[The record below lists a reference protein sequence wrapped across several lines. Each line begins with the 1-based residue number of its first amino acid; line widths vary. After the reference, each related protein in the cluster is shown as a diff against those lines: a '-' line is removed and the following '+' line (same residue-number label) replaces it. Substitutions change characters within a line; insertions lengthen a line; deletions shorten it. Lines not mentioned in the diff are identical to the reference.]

1 MTLARHERLTRY
13 AVAAS
18 VVPLGSI
25 ATADI
30 IHRVVNHSL
39 AHVDHGQFFI
49 NVVSGNTF
57 TDPPDSWASIYG
69 GEPSPSCIGFSF
81 SDRDGSTSAWLVA
94 AGHGLFGTNPP
105 LDRRLQPEGVVID
118 DQPDIAQGRNS
129 WDWLA
134 TAYPGSDLDFNGA
147 ADVNVPAYI
156 GFAIDDPDD
165 SVGVLYGWAQIMIR
179 ESGGL
184 HNNRFTL
191 DIIDYA
197 YDDTGAAIA
206 TGQTE
211 ATAIPGAGGLVAL
224 ACGAAGLRRRR
235 NRATTS
241 ATAETA

>member
-1 MTLARHERLTRY
+1 MNNKILLIEKQNIVNLFNKKKFNKISNLSLKTR
-13 AVAAS
+13 A
-18 VVPLGSI
+18 
-25 ATADI
+25 
-30 IHRVVNHSL
+30 
-39 AHVDHGQFFI
+39 
-49 NVVSGNTF
+49 
-57 TDPPDSWASIYG
+57 
-69 GEPSPSCIGFSF
+69 
-81 SDRDGSTSAWLVA
+81 
-94 AGHGLFGTNPP
+94 LF
-105 LDRRLQPEGVVID
+105 D
-118 DQPDIAQGRNS
+118 DQPDIAQGKNS
-129 WDWLA
+129 WDWLV
-134 TAYPGSDLDFNGA
+134 TAYSGYDLDFNGA

-184 HNNRFTL
+184 HNNWFTL

-235 NRATTS
+235 NRATT
-241 ATAETA
+241 TAETA

>member
-1 MTLARHERLTRY
+1 MTTSRHERLTCY
-13 AVAAS
+13 AAAAS

-30 IHRVVNHSL
+30 IHRVVDHSL
-39 AHVDHGQFFI
+39 AHVDYGQFFI
-49 NVVSGNTF
+49 NVVSGNTL
-57 TDPPDSWASIYG
+57 TDPPDSWTSTYG
-69 GEPSPSCIGFSF
+69 APSPSCIGFSF

-165 SVGVLYGWAQIMIR
+165 SVGVLYGWAQIMFR

-184 HNNRFTL
+184 HNIGFTL

-197 YDDTGAAIA
+197 YDDTGAAITA
-206 TGQTE
+206 GDTG
-211 ATAIPGAGGLVAL
+211 ATAVPGAGGLVAL

-235 NRATTS
+235 NHATT
-241 ATAETA
+241 TAETA